1 MGSDLLIIMRTH
13 FPSWVLGFF
22 LVLSEVGLFSRANQ
36 LVNVPLTM
44 LAPAMGNFLLPLLCR
59 TRDRWSEFQGHIQR
73 TQRMFIAISM
83 PMSVWIA
90 MGPSDLIGF
99 VLGPEW
105 LPAVPILQ
113 ALSPLFIS
121 QVITTVARMALLA
134 SERSHVDRQFSFWS
148 FLMTIAAVLLAAP
161 FGVLAVALALSL
173 SGVALRTPILAV
185 MAVRQG
191 NMGAA
196 NVLDGL
202 RVVGT
207 LAVISGAILMMVRML
222 PLEGVIADAL
232 GLTLMGGVS
241 AAALAAI
248 LRRPQASPST

>member
-1 MGSDLLIIMRTH
+1 
-13 FPSWVLGFF
+13 
-22 LVLSEVGLFSRANQ
+22 
-36 LVNVPLTM
+36 
-44 LAPAMGNFLLPLLCR
+44 
-59 TRDRWSEFQGHIQR
+59 
-73 TQRMFIAISM
+73 
-83 PMSVWIA
+83 
-90 MGPSDLIGF
+90 
-99 VLGPEW
+99 
-105 LPAVPILQ
+105 
-113 ALSPLFIS
+113 
-121 QVITTVARMALLA
+121 
-134 SERSHVDRQFSFWS
+134 
-148 FLMTIAAVLLAAP
+148 MTIAAVLLAAP

-207 LAVISGAILMMVRML
+207 LAVISGAILIMVRML